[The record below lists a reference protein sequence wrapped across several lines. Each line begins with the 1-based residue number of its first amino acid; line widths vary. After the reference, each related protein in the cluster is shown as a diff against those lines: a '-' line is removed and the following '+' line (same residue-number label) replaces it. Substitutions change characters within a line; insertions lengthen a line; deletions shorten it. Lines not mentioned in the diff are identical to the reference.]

1 MLIGSL
7 YHESE
12 VDVNVERTDAG
23 AGIAPG
29 AQVKKVFRLVR
40 DGGRRRYWGCI
51 DMADFSC
58 IVRMISPIG
67 WAAIGGAIM
76 VAEAVLL

>member
-7 YHESE
+7 YHVTE

-29 AQVKKVFRLVR
+29 AQIEKVFRLVR
-40 DGGRRRYWGCI
+40 DGGRRRYWGCVN
-51 DMADFSC
+51 MVHVGC
-58 IVRMISPIG
+58 IVRMISPLG

-76 VAEAVLL
+76 IAEAVLL